1 MKVTLICVGKIKE
14 KCFTDGIDEYK
25 KRLSKFCTF
34 NIEAVADEK
43 TPENAPESINTKI
56 KETEGKR
63 ILSVLNK
70 VRTGDTYVYALAIK
84 GREYTSEEFSA
95 ELSRLFTVGKSHII
109 FIIGGSLGLSDE
121 VLSACDGK
129 LSFSKFTFP
138 HQLMRLI
145 FTEQLY
151 RAFKI
156 MNNEPYHK

>member
-14 KCFTDGIDEYK
+14 KYFTDGIDEYK

-43 TPENAPESINTKI
+43 
-56 KETEGKR
+56 TEGKR